1 MKESEKN
8 IHKGHRRRLLD
19 TVFKIGI
26 DDLSNVQAME
36 FILFY
41 IFPRGNVN
49 PLAHRLLDRYKN
61 IPTILEAPVYDLVK
75 VEGMGETSAKKL
87 SLLLNI
93 YYRYTQEKAAKQEKI
108 STFGEIYDFIEA
120 LLRFKHREE
129 IHVIAVN
136 RGGRVLGTRCLA
148 RGTISLVAINLNEIA
163 LFVSA
168 FNASGVI
175 IVHNHPGGSC
185 TPSAQ
190 DMESH
195 QKLVGNFEFV
205 CCDLVDDAIIGSDGI
220 YSMKDNC
227 LKRAFVENQEYYDMA
242 IEELKSLK
250 SDDNQE

>member
-1 MKESEKN
+1 MKKNEKN

-19 TVFKIGI
+19 TVFKIGL

-41 IFPRGNVN
+41 IFPRGDVN

-61 IPTILEAPVYDLVK
+61 IPTILEAPIYDLVK
-75 VEGMGETSAKKL
+75 VKGIGETSAKKL

-93 YYRYTQEKAAKQEKI
+93 YYRYTQEKASKQEKI
-108 STFGEIYDFIEA
+108 SSCGEIYDFIEA

-129 IHVIAVN
+129 VHVIAVN
-136 RGGRVLGTRCLA
+136 RSGRVLGTRCLA

-185 TPSAQ
+185 NPSAQ
-190 DMESH
+190 DMKSH
-195 QKLVGNFEFV
+195 EKLEGSFEFIS
-205 CCDLVDDAIIGSDGI
+205 CDLVDDAIIGSDGI
-220 YSMKDNC
+220 YSMKDLC
-227 LKRAFVENQEYYDMA
+227 LKRAFVDNQEYYNNA
-242 IEELKSLK
+242 INELKNLNF
-250 SDDNQE
+250 SDSE